1 MSRVCVHHHD
11 IAPDPSVSSII
22 KGIKSLG
29 GSVGFQSFTE
39 NPQTTL
45 SVADVQGTAV
55 INDYPQT
62 TFSVVDVQATADT
75 NDSEWSSCHAWGF
88 AAGAWFV
95 TAITLRADGH
105 EGAGHAWGPAFGAG
119 NLQGVLTYKSFNA
132 NGFSFQNVGG
142 AATAWMTSD
151 GSLTSQFTGALI
163 GISVSLSFG
172 GDWHW

>member
-1 MSRVCVHHHD
+1 MTPH
-11 IAPDPSVSSII
+11 PSVSSII
-22 KGIKSLG
+22 KGIESLG
-29 GSVGFQSFTE
+29 GSVGFQTSIE

-45 SVADVQGTAV
+45 SVTDVQGTAV
-55 INDYPQT
+55 ISDYHQAM
-62 TFSVVDVQATADT
+62 FSVADVQETAVT
-75 NDSEWSSCHAWGF
+75 NESEWSSCHAWGF

-95 TAITLRADGH
+95 TAVILRADGH

-119 NLQGVLTYKSFNA
+119 NLQGVLTYKSFDA

-151 GSLTSQFTGALI
+151 GSLTSQFTGALV

-172 GDWHW
+172 GGWHW